1 VVLYGRLGTRSLA
14 GLHAV
19 LKDFLGDREGFGYAL
34 RHHDNEAGS
43 GAGER
48 LPLGGYGVE
57 LAVKDMEYKAVDDR
71 KREAGGDDGSAW
83 AGRTVW
89 ADEDPVDA
97 VGMADLKA
105 GDPEIEAIDPKKV
118 RGMGVGRACMLA
130 RGHTWSRR
138 NADTNTADM
147 GLIVTGVVLKGLGGE
162 GDVLR
167 RLMYVTQNLPTL
179 AKELAKLK
187 VKKSVRKE
195 ATHNAR
201 IAEHHMG
208 YTQGF
213 PVSVLTVN
221 GITHDANRID
231 PFTLSAQLRSD
242 TAIMR
247 SLRRSG
253 GVCLMTCVLHWC
265 RCGPR
270 SAARPPGLAG
280 VDASD
285 TTGGGPRN
293 LSRVVPADLV
303 QLMMH
308 VKDPHFMTAADRLQH
323 KGRWCPRPSF
333 RPSFGD
339 DPFVPRGPL
348 T

>member
-19 LKDFLGDREGFGYAL
+19 LKGFLGEHEGFGYAL
-34 RHHDNEAGS
+34 RHHDNEAGA

-48 LPLGGYGVE
+48 LPVGGYGVE

-97 VGMADLKA
+97 VRMADLAA
-105 GDPEIEAIDPKKV
+105 GDPEIEAIDAKKV
-118 RGMGVGRACMLA
+118 KGMGVRASWRG

-138 NADTNTADM
+138 NADSDPADM

-231 PFTLSAQLRSD
+231 SFTLSAQLRAD

-253 GVCLMTCVLHWC
+253 GVCLTRMPDQHVGVGVGLEH
-265 RCGPR
+265 
-270 SAARPPGLAG
+270 SLPPGLAG
-280 VDASD
+280 VDASHLTRPGVAP
-285 TTGGGPRN
+285 TT
-293 LSRVVPADLV
+293 
-303 QLMMH
+303 
-308 VKDPHFMTAADRLQH
+308 
-323 KGRWCPRPSF
+323 
-333 RPSFGD
+333 
-339 DPFVPRGPL
+339 
-348 T
+348 